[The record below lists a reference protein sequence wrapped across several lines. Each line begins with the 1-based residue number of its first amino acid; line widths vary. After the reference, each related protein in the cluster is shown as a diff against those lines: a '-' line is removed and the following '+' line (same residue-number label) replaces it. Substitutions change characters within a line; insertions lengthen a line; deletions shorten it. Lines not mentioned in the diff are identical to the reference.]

1 MSMMKRPLSRI
12 VGALGIA
19 AALAIS
25 AAALATAQTRSGVRP
40 AGELGVARVW
50 HGRTPAA
57 KADEYARYMYEHDFP
72 KMQAL
77 AGNLGI
83 QMLRR
88 DEGAE
93 TDFLVISYWT
103 SREAIGAWAGADIEQ
118 ARYDDAEKAFLL
130 QLEPRV
136 RHYDIRVADGRT
148 SR

>member
-1 MSMMKRPLSRI
+1 MRTL
-12 VGALGIA
+12 VLALGLA
-19 AALAIS
+19 AALGVS
-25 AAALATAQTRSGVRP
+25 AAALATAQIQAGVRP
-40 AGELGVARVW
+40 AGELGVARIW

-72 KMQAL
+72 KMRAL

-93 TDFLVISYWT
+93 TDFIVISYWT
-103 SREAIGAWAGADIEQ
+103 SREAIRAWAGTDIEQ
-118 ARYDDAEKAFLL
+118 ARYDDTERAFLIE
-130 QLEPRV
+130 LEPRV

>member
-1 MSMMKRPLSRI
+1 MAHGPLRLI
-12 VGALGIA
+12 VVFLGLAVALGAA
-19 AALAIS
+19 AALS
-25 AAALATAQTRSGVRP
+25 AAQTRTGVRP

-57 KADEYARYMYEHDFP
+57 KADEYARYMYERDFP
-72 KMQAL
+72 KMRAL

-93 TDFLVISYWT
+93 TDFIVISYWT
-103 SREAIGAWAGADIEQ
+103 SREAIQAWAGADIDQ
-118 ARYDDAEKAFLL
+118 ARYDDTERAFLIE
-130 QLEPRV
+130 LEPTV